1 MLHLLHKACSLFNN
15 KKQFDK
21 NKTIEEKTNQAVHQ
35 FWNAVKILNR

>member
-21 NKTIEEKTNQAVHQ
+21 NKTIEGKNEPSCAS
-35 FWNAVKILNR
+35 ILERS